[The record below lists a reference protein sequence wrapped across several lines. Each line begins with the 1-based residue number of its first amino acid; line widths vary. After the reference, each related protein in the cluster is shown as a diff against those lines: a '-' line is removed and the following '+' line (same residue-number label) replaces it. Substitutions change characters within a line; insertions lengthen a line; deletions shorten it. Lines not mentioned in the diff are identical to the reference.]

1 MNTSRTQYGS
11 QTLDMSRDEGLRK
24 FMLGVYNKLGLGLL
38 VAAVLAFLTSGY
50 APVRDMM
57 FVVENGRFA
66 GMTPLGMVVQWSPLV
81 ALLGTM
87 FFMRNPSPRAA
98 GALYWFVVATIGA
111 GLGVWLLIYTSQSV
125 AQTFVITSAAFFGL
139 SLFGYTTKMDLR
151 PIGTFLIMGV
161 IGLILASLVNF
172 FLQSSALMFAIS
184 GLGVLIFSGLIA
196 FDTQRLKHQYYELG
210 GNESAMS
217 VATSYGALSLF
228 INFINLFQFLLMFLG
243 QRE

>member
-24 FMLGVYNKLGLGLL
+24 FMLGVYNKLGLGLM
-38 VAAVLAFLTSGY
+38 VAAGLAFLTSGY

-57 FVVENGRFA
+57 FVVENGRV

-184 GLGVLIFSGLIA
+184 GLGVLIFSSLIA

-210 GNESAMS
+210 GNERAMS